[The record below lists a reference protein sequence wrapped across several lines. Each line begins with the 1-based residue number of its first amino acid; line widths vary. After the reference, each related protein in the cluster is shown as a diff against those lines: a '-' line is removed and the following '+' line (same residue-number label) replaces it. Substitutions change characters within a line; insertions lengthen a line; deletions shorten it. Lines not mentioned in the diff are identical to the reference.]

1 MAVAALLF
9 GLGACQSLPIDGP
22 LASDVRAELENHQR
36 VPFRLVELAPDM
48 VPILEETAPDAESFI
63 TDLGPDEPHIGAG
76 DVLVLTLV
84 EPSAG
89 GLYSGPPS
97 VNNTGTEP
105 GARVVTLPDLTVDP
119 DGRIAVPFAG
129 PIAVAGLT
137 QIEAAARIQDA
148 LSGQAVQLQVIVNA
162 TRQVA
167 SRISVSGAVK
177 NPGELPLRSGG
188 ETLLEAIARAGGATD
203 QAENIIVQLT
213 RFGHAHRVR
222 LLTLLEQPEADIH
235 VRGGDYLH
243 LLVQPQHYYVM
254 GATQQVELGDLTVD
268 KVRLA
273 TALSKSGGL
282 LDSRADARSVMLFR
296 HEAPGVMDRIAA
308 VEARLARARGENAPV
323 PEAPPSR
330 PSDAAAVPVI
340 FMVDLRSASG
350 LFMTQQLTLRAEDL
364 VYVPDSA
371 FTQWQKFLN
380 LIQLTAAPVTTG
392 AAANKNF

>member
-1 MAVAALLF
+1 
-9 GLGACQSLPIDGP
+9 
-22 LASDVRAELENHQR
+22 
-36 VPFRLVELAPDM
+36 
-48 VPILEETAPDAESFI
+48 
-63 TDLGPDEPHIGAG
+63 
-76 DVLVLTLV
+76 
-84 EPSAG
+84 
-89 GLYSGPPS
+89 
-97 VNNTGTEP
+97 
-105 GARVVTLPDLTVDP
+105 
-119 DGRIAVPFAG
+119 
-129 PIAVAGLT
+129 VAGLT